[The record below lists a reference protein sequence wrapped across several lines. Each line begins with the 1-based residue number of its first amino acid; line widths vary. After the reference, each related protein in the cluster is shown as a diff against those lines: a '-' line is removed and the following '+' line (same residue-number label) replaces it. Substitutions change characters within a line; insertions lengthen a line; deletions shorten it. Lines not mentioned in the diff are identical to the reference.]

1 MNTLGLGRQVNTLGL
16 GLPYAEDA
24 VISTGK
30 SGVNRLKEIKRLNR
44 IREEDEEIIKIVAL
58 LLEKDIL

>member
-16 GLPYAEDA
+16 GLPYVEDA